1 MKSQYRKREK
11 TELQFSKSI
20 INKNISLPITLV
32 GKNIAEIIEKYL
44 KENYEGKCIVEG
56 YIKPGSS
63 KIISYSSGVV
73 SGDTVT
79 FIITFQCEIC
89 YPVEGMLISCVAKN
103 ITKAGIRAVSAME
116 KDEDKSPFIVFIAR
130 DHHQM
135 NEQFQSIQE
144 NTRFVAKVIGQRFEL
159 NDRYIS
165 IIAELTKQKTK
176 TKINA

>member
-1 MKSQYRKREK
+1 MD
-11 TELQFSKSI
+11 
-20 INKNISLPITLV
+20 NKNNKMSELDSVYEMSVLTRTIVLKMSSIGENLGELITKTISS
-32 GKNIAEIIEKYL
+32 K
-44 KENYEGKCIVEG
+44 YEGICVVEG

-103 ITKAGIRAVSAME
+103 ITKAGIRAVSATE